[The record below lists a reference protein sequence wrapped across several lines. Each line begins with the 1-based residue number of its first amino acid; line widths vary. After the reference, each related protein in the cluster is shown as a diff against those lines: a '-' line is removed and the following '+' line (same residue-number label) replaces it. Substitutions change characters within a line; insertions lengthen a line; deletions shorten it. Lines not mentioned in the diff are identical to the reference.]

1 MRQAYMAH
9 VRKIQEKE
17 KKKKR
22 ESGWRHCMKLA
33 SESWPKEKEKIL
45 RKRKREAKKQAKDVI
60 KKAKTG
66 ESTEKE

>member
-22 ESGWRHCMKLA
+22 ECGWRHCMKLA
-33 SESWPKEKEKIL
+33 SESWPKQKEKIL
-45 RKRKREAKKQAKDVI
+45 RKRKREAKKQAKDVV
-60 KKAKTG
+60 KRAKTE
-66 ESTEKE
+66 ESAEKE